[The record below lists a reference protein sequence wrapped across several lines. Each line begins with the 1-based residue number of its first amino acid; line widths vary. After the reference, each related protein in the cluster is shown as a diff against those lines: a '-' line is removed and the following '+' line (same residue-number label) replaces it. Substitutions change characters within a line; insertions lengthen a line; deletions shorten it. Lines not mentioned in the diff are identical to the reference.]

1 MRNIMLTIEY
11 DGTKYQ
17 GWSRHGNEGAFNTVS
32 GKVLEV
38 LKKMVESDQVELNSA
53 VRTGVGVHAYAQVA
67 NFKTTS
73 TLPVSEMKHYM
84 NKYLPM
90 DIAIIGVKEVPER
103 FHAKLNATSKTYL
116 YHLTYGDEPGVFERK
131 YTSFSF
137 KEPDK
142 EKIRRAAALLL
153 GPRDFSTFSSGKS
166 HKSAV
171 REVYDI
177 EVYGDENELYILIH
191 ADDFLHNMVRIMIGT
206 LLDIGVG
213 NRSLKDIPEIF
224 KGSQEASAPCD
235 PKGLFLQEITY

>member
-32 GKVLEV
+32 GKILEV
-38 LKKMVESDQVELNSA
+38 IKKMVGRDDVELHSG

-67 NFKTTS
+67 NFKTVS
-73 TLPVSEMKHYM
+73 NLPLEDMKHYM

-90 DIAIIGVKEVPER
+90 DIAITSAKEVPER

-116 YHLTYGDEPGVFERK
+116 YHLTYGDEPGVFDRK
-131 YTSFSF
+131 HTAFSF

-142 EKIRRAAALLL
+142 ELIRSAAMKIV
-153 GPRDFSTFSSGKS
+153 GKHDFHNFSSGKS
-166 HKSAV
+166 HRSDLV
-171 REVYDI
+171 EVYEI
-177 EVYGDENELYILIH
+177 EVYGDDDELYILIH
-191 ADDFLHNMVRIMIGT
+191 ADEFLHNMVRIIIGT

-213 NRSLKDIPEIF
+213 NRPISDIPEIF
-224 KGSQEASAPCD
+224 KGSLEASAPCD